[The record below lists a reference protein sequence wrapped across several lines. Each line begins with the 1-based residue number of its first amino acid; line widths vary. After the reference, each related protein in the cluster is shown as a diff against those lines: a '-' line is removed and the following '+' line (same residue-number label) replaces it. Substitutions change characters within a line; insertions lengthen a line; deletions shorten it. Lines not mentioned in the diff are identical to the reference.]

1 MHMDKATEFQKTR
14 SIYLNA
20 VLRGDLQDL
29 RVRVASRFKRRTVF
43 RSFLRSKT
51 CCVISDHALRWTTK
65 KGPEGPF
72 LCVAYRR

>member
-1 MHMDKATEFQKTR
+1 MDHKTKLVDCLRLTPSRYAVPLAAHREGPEMHMDKATEFQKTR

-43 RSFLRSKT
+43 RSFL
-51 CCVISDHALRWTTK
+51 
-65 KGPEGPF
+65 
-72 LCVAYRR
+72 